1 MYTESQWWWPIRCRQ
16 QRHSRESGEP
26 GAVAERVEAW
36 VPTFAG
42 MTMKES
48 GIIGRR
54 QWDFVLLGRSAPLL
68 IQGRAKRTHSFSVIF
83 VILPASPC

>member
-1 MYTESQWWWPIRCRQ
+1 
-16 QRHSRESGEP
+16 
-26 GAVAERVEAW
+26 
-36 VPTFAG
+36 

-54 QWDFVLLGRSAPLL
+54 QWDLVLLGRSAPLL

-83 VILPASPC
+83 VILPSSLC